1 MDKKKTSFEKKLVK
15 IVFGIELQDGQNTL
29 KEITK
34 VILQVAVIVLSIHT
48 FFYKPFV
55 IPSQS
60 MVPTLLVGDYVFVSK
75 FKYGF
80 SNYSFP
86 FSPSL
91 FEGRLLDNAFFT
103 SKPDYGDVAVFRPPH
118 KPDEDW
124 VKRIV
129 GLPGDRV
136 QMIKG
141 CLHVNGKRLDLK
153 PAGKYQWRDQNGQ
166 DFTSD
171 LYIETLPNGKMHPI
185 IKTIPFGQ
193 ASRDDTPVY
202 TVPEGHYFMVGD
214 DRDFSGDSRYIEKVG
229 FIPYDNL
236 VGEAQL
242 IFFSTELP
250 TIGGAWWQFWK
261 WLTATRY
268 SRTMTLIK

>member
-91 FEGRLLDNAFFT
+91 FEGRLLDNAFLPVNLITAMSLSFARLINQT
-103 SKPDYGDVAVFRPPH
+103 KIGSNGLSDYQVTASK
-118 KPDEDW
+118 
-124 VKRIV
+124 
-129 GLPGDRV
+129 
-136 QMIKG
+136 
-141 CLHVNGKRLDLK
+141 
-153 PAGKYQWRDQNGQ
+153 
-166 DFTSD
+166 
-171 LYIETLPNGKMHPI
+171 
-185 IKTIPFGQ
+185 
-193 ASRDDTPVY
+193 
-202 TVPEGHYFMVGD
+202 
-214 DRDFSGDSRYIEKVG
+214 
-229 FIPYDNL
+229 
-236 VGEAQL
+236 
-242 IFFSTELP
+242 
-250 TIGGAWWQFWK
+250 
-261 WLTATRY
+261 
-268 SRTMTLIK
+268 